1 MYTDKINLLLEYIES
16 RLDSEISY
24 PEMARIMAMS
34 VYELRRI
41 FAFIIGTPISD
52 YIRKRRLS
60 ESVFDLRNG
69 LAVTSVAA
77 KYGYDSPSSFSRAF
91 RDMQGISPSEVKSD
105 NVNLTLYPKARL
117 SVRVSGAD
125 DMTFS
130 LINRPGMKLV
140 GMSGRSKENSPD
152 CGEEI
157 WDRYYDLGYHKRLVK
172 LGLFERENAEFAA
185 YLSDGDTV
193 ECFIGALVDPAT
205 PTPDGMDELIIPPAL
220 FGVFDEVGT
229 LDSQIS
235 GAYYR
240 LTSEWL
246 PASPYE
252 RDERIRNLE
261 SFPVKERAES
271 ADMRWKIWY
280 PLKPREKP

>member
-24 PEMARIMAMS
+24 SEMARIMAMS

-52 YIRKRRLS
+52 YIRKRRIS

-140 GMSGRSKENSPD
+140 GMSGRSDANTPD
-152 CGEEI
+152 CGEEV
-157 WDRYYDLGYHKRLVK
+157 WDRYYDLGYHERLVK

-205 PTPDGMDELIIPPAL
+205 PTPYGMDELIIPSAL

-280 PLKPREKP
+280 PLKPRENR